1 MEKRKAVVRV
11 CLSLFSLLLYAILE
25 NPNPKEEDLSLRVPP
40 ILVVRIPQTPLVA
53 SQFDDQI
60 RTLWRE
66 FTNKMSVFT
75 SKKILRPKSKNFVV
89 GNTGNQLAFS
99 ELESAS

>member
-1 MEKRKAVVRV
+1 MREGRGKERGERNFLL
-11 CLSLFSLLLYAILE
+11 LSL
-25 NPNPKEEDLSLRVPP
+25 VPP